1 MRSLTG
7 LLVVLVALVVA
18 AAPAQATFP
27 GRNGG
32 IAYSQHTTSGDLDPL
47 ITEHWRLAVAL
58 PPFGSDRQRRL
69 LDCEISDGAPSSGD
83 CGTGTSYRSPSYSPD
98 GKRIVFDAGER
109 LAIIDADGGDAVLL
123 PAATTDDGD
132 PCFSHDGKRIAFT
145 GVNDRGGTDLYTR
158 RLAGGAAHLIIHD
171 SGEPAWSSRGRL
183 AYVRSGN
190 VYSARPDGGARRWV
204 TSGVSPDWSPH
215 GSRLAFVR
223 PLPRLTFDGPTGRM
237 YTVAAS
243 GRDLR
248 RVGRRTDVSHPV
260 WSPDGRWV
268 AYDGFDLGVY
278 VKRLGSGAAPREVA
292 PTQFSGESGSV
303 SSFSPAWRPRL
314 AVAQH

>member
-7 LLVVLVALVVA
+7 LLAVVVALVVA

-32 IAYSQHTTSGDLDPL
+32 IAYAQHTTSGGLDPL
-47 ITEHWRLAVAL
+47 FTEHSRLVVAL

-83 CGTGTSYRSPSYSPD
+83 CNTGTSYRSPSYSPD
-98 GKRIVFDAGER
+98 GKRIVFDAGAR

-123 PAATTDDGD
+123 PAATADDGD
-132 PCFSHDGKRIAFT
+132 PCFSHDGKRIAFA

-158 RLAGGAAHLIIHD
+158 RLAGGAADLIIHD
-171 SGEPAWSSRGRL
+171 AGEPAWSSRGRL

-190 VYSARPDGGARRWV
+190 VYSARPNGGDRRWV
-204 TSGVSPDWSPH
+204 TSGVSPDWSPN
-215 GSRLAFVR
+215 GRRLALVR

-314 AVAQH
+314 PVVQH